1 VVLLLRWVRPARM
14 GGIDKK
20 MMSVDPPQSRPSR
33 ALRTGCAVFVVAL
46 MAGGAWWG
54 WGRQED
60 AGGARPGRGPM
71 GGGRGGV
78 PVMVGNVQHE
88 DFEEWVS
95 LSGTVTP
102 LNVVVVRSR
111 VDGEL
116 QKVHFKEGQLVKAGD
131 LLAEID
137 PRPFQVQLDQAGAQ
151 LVRDEALLENA
162 RADLGRYAALLKQGS
177 LEQQK
182 ADTQASMVRQTEATI
197 AADRAA
203 VASAELQLDYAR
215 IRSPIAGRVGLR
227 RVDAGNM
234 VHASDPNG
242 LVLVTQVEPIG
253 LVFSVPQEQVSAVR
267 RELASGKPVPV
278 EALDRE
284 MQAPLGRGTL
294 VTMDN
299 QIDLGSG
306 TLRLKAEL
314 ANEDG
319 ALFPNQFVVSRLRV
333 GVEPGA
339 AVAPAVAIQR
349 GAQGAFV
356 YVLQADRT
364 VSMRLVTL
372 GGTSGERTLV
382 RTGLKPGEQVV
393 TQGVDRLRDGARVEV
408 SGAKADGG
416 GGGGGKR
423 VRKDEES
430 SSG

>member
-1 VVLLLRWVRPARM
+1 
-14 GGIDKK
+14 
-20 MMSVDPPQSRPSR
+20 
-33 ALRTGCAVFVVAL
+33 
-46 MAGGAWWG
+46 
-54 WGRQED
+54 
-60 AGGARPGRGPM
+60 
-71 GGGRGGV
+71 
-78 PVMVGNVQHE
+78 
-88 DFEEWVS
+88 
-95 LSGTVTP
+95 
-102 LNVVVVRSR
+102 
-111 VDGEL
+111 L

-137 PRPFQVQLDQAGAQ
+137 PRPFQVQLDQARAQ

-203 VASAELQLDYAR
+203 VASAELQLNYAR

-416 GGGGGKR
+416 GGGGGGKR